1 MSSKLIDKSEVK
13 GIPDLPPIGYYNK
26 NNLHSSNEN
35 SASTIKTNLEMKCS
49 NIGKGLFNDKDDIY
63 NSIITDKN
71 INLGSQIRN
80 KCQNNETEKIKNQ
93 MNYLACQLASA
104 RSRIYNSSNF
114 DITSG
119 AMGVKQIFNKFGNIT
134 WIMIL
139 VFCLSIYFLIQ
150 GFFSSFDVT
159 ANLFNV
165 INKNSNNT
173 LVYYISL
180 FLGISLPVII
190 LSYLFIDSV
199 CGNITNSE
207 EKFNITKDP
216 EGIKNKLRDSHK
228 NLDYGM
234 LLLLTFVI
242 YAFVFMLFTFKVEKF
257 GSTLYTIFVSSCLF
271 IISILIYLF
280 YDFIPFFSSADKE
293 DLESK
298 EKKLKLY
305 VDDQDDTSKIT
316 TNQNQDKKIKK
327 VFSYVVLFIFVFFL
341 AFMYL
346 SKKLEDK
353 ESMFKDILNG
363 VFGASAI
370 LIVPIIWVINFI
382 LATQY
387 FYIYPLIILGF
398 RFLRYVGMG
407 ILFMNYNKG
416 KNQNSNFIDQFSDSL
431 KEQLDDFDNYSPSY
445 NLVGI
450 DVIKSLLNVMGYENI
465 FSKNYI
471 NNNRSN
477 NLSSNRYIIPG
488 IFAGLFGSE
497 QVNGSKKIVI
507 QSVIFILT
515 IVISYILLNCVY
527 KI

>member
-1 MSSKLIDKSEVK
+1 MSSKLVDNSVVK
-13 GIPDLPPIGYYNK
+13 GIPNLPPIGYYNK

-35 SASTIKTNLEMKCS
+35 NASTIKTNLEMKCS
-49 NIGKGLFNDKDDIY
+49 NIGEGLFKDKDAIY
-63 NSIITDKN
+63 NSIISDNN
-71 INLGSQIRN
+71 INIDTQIDQ
-80 KCQNNETEKIKNQ
+80 KINNNDKKSIKNQ
-93 MNYLACQLASA
+93 INYLACQLASA

-119 AMGVKQIFNKFGNIT
+119 AMGIKQIFDKFSNIS
-134 WIMIL
+134 WIMVL
-139 VFCLSIYFLIQ
+139 VFCLSMYFLIQ

-159 ANLFNV
+159 SNLFNV

-190 LSYLFIDSV
+190 LSYLFINTV
-199 CGNITNSE
+199 CGKLTKSE

-216 EGIKNKLRDSHK
+216 EGIKDKLNENNV

-242 YAFVFMLFTFKVEKF
+242 YAFVFMLFTFKIEKF
-257 GSTLYTIFVSSCLF
+257 GSTLYTIFISSCLF
-271 IISILIYLF
+271 IISLLLYLF
-280 YDFIPFFSSADKE
+280 YDFIPFFSTADKKN
-293 DLESK
+293 LESK
-298 EKKLKLY
+298 EKDLKFY
-305 VDDQDDTSKIT
+305 VDNQDDTSKIK
-316 TNQNQDKKIKK
+316 TNQNQNKKIQQ
-327 VFSYVVLFIFVFFL
+327 VFLYVVLVIFIFFL
-341 AFMYL
+341 IFMYF
-346 SKKLEDK
+346 SKSLEDK
-353 ESMFKDILNG
+353 ESSMKDILNG
-363 VFGASAI
+363 IFGASAI
-370 LIVPIIWVINFI
+370 LIIPIIWVFNFV
-382 LATQY
+382 LATKY

-407 ILFMNYNKG
+407 ILYMNYNKS
-416 KNQNSNFIDQFSDSL
+416 KNQNSDFIDNFSDGL
-431 KEQLDDFDNYSPSY
+431 KEQLEDFDNYSPSY

-450 DVIKSLLNVMGYENI
+450 DIIKSLLNVMGYENI

-477 NLSSNRYIIPG
+477 NLASNRYIIPG

-497 QVNGSKKIVI
+497 QINSKNKLVI
-507 QSVIFILT
+507 QSIIFVLT
-515 IVISYILLNCVY
+515 IVISYILLNWVY